1 MSATGIISTVNTSID
16 ERVSCFDR
24 KVVEEEGHPL
34 VKELWM
40 IVAMTVIKDLFKGH
54 INRKK
59 Q

>member
-16 ERVSCFDR
+16 ERVSCFDS